1 MLTIQNPYIIIQYR
15 EQRLNNMKLKVYITS
30 IHNVILGL
38 ICDKSS
44 VQQSHKVLTGVT
56 ANQMLYI
63 HAVVDET

>member
-38 ICDKSS
+38 ICNKYTEYSI
-44 VQQSHKVLTGVT
+44 TEVT
-56 ANQMLYI
+56 DYSYRYNQIM
-63 HAVVDET
+63 